1 VWKSPQNPCDN
12 NPDES
17 KTDTTQTGETTMIG
31 KKKIPTQRNIPL
43 TPDEILLKMENF
55 CAYRERCPKEVRSKL
70 QELGA
75 DRDIAKQIFKSL
87 QADKFFE
94 EERFAMAFAGGK
106 FRNNQWGKVRIRL
119 ELRMRDI
126 SSDIQER
133 ALEAIDIDIY
143 EAVLIKLLQK
153 KLLQYAGD
161 EKAREKAA
169 ASLIRTGYEPDLVF
183 KNLNKI

>member
-1 VWKSPQNPCDN
+1 
-12 NPDES
+12 
-17 KTDTTQTGETTMIG
+17 MIG
-31 KKKIPTQRNIPL
+31 KKSPSQRNIIF

-70 QELGA
+70 QEFGA
-75 DRDIAKQIFKSL
+75 DRDIAREIFKSL
-87 QADKFFE
+87 QADKFFD

-126 SSDIQER
+126 APDILEQ
-133 ALEAIDIDIY
+133 ALDAIDMEDY

-153 KLLQYAGD
+153 KLAQYADD
-161 EKAREKAA
+161 EKARAKTAA
-169 ASLIRTGYEPDLVF
+169 YLIRTGYEPDLVF
-183 KNLNKI
+183 KNLNQIR

>member
-1 VWKSPQNPCDN
+1 
-12 NPDES
+12 
-17 KTDTTQTGETTMIG
+17 MIG
-31 KKKIPTQRNIPL
+31 KKRPLQRNIPL
-43 TPDEILLKMENF
+43 TPDEILFKMENF

-75 DRDIAKQIFKSL
+75 DRDVARQIFKSL
-87 QADKFFE
+87 LTDKFFD

-126 SSDIQER
+126 APDILEQ
-133 ALEAIDIDIY
+133 ALDAIDMEVY

-153 KLLQYAGD
+153 KLAQYDGD
-161 EKAREKAA
+161 EKAREKTAA
-169 ASLIRTGYEPDLVF
+169 YLIRTGYEPDLVF
-183 KNLNKI
+183 KNLNQIR